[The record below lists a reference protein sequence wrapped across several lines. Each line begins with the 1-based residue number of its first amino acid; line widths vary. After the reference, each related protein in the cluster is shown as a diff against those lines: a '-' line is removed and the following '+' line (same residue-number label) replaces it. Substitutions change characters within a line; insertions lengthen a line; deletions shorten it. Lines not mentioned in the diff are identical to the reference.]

1 MSTARPGTA
10 ILGAI
15 AATLFALW
23 LSYAVAA
30 GLLQSARPASD
41 ATQTPQAAPIGLA
54 LTPAP
59 ELRIRPALGEHAA
72 EARTIARPVA
82 SAPAPGRA
90 TAPPAKSAPPPAA
103 TSAPPPAAMS
113 APPAPAATTPAPD
126 PPAQQA
132 PPPKSTPKPA
142 ARPRPTPAARPT
154 KPASPDFDDAS
165 PSGFDTA
172 G

>member
-1 MSTARPGTA
+1 MSAARPSTA

-30 GLLQSARPASD
+30 GLLQSARPASG
-41 ATQTPQAAPIGLA
+41 AAQTPQAAPIGLA

-59 ELRIRPALGEHAA
+59 ELRMRPALGKHAA

-82 SAPAPGRA
+82 SAPAPARA

-103 TSAPPPAAMS
+103 MS
-113 APPAPAATTPAPD
+113 APSPAATTPAPD

-132 PPPKSTPKPA
+132 PPPKPTPTPKPA

>member
-1 MSTARPGTA
+1 MSAARPGTA

-30 GLLQSARPASD
+30 GLLQSARPASG
-41 ATQTPQAAPIGLA
+41 AAQTPQAAPIGLA

-59 ELRIRPALGEHAA
+59 ELRMRPALGKHAA

-82 SAPAPGRA
+82 SAPAPARA

-103 TSAPPPAAMS
+103 MS
-113 APPAPAATTPAPD
+113 APSPAATTPAPD

-132 PPPKSTPKPA
+132 PPPKPTPTPKPA

-154 KPASPDFDDAS
+154 KPTSPDFDDAS

>member
-1 MSTARPGTA
+1 MSAARPGTA

-30 GLLQSARPASD
+30 GLLQSARPASG
-41 ATQTPQAAPIGLA
+41 AAQTPQAAPIGLA

-59 ELRIRPALGEHAA
+59 ELRMRPALGKHAA

-82 SAPAPGRA
+82 SAPAPARA

-103 TSAPPPAAMS
+103 MS
-113 APPAPAATTPAPD
+113 APSPAATTPAPD

-132 PPPKSTPKPA
+132 PPPKPTPTPKPA